1 MTSLD
6 GKVLKGQLERER
18 GGRMTIKDN
27 TGNRGMLES
36 EIRVCHK
43 YEYIEIVDQETF
55 I

>member
-1 MTSLD
+1 MTYLD

-27 TGNRGMLES
+27 TGNIKGKNQKL
-36 EIRVCHK
+36 VCHE